1 MRKRESYYN
10 EATHADKAYDDA
22 ILSTL
27 SLPNWKRTDDES
39 IACMIDGNEMIRVNV
54 IIEDNAVMLKIMKQP
69 HDSNGEPRPIKY
81 MLDDRLIEPDGDYCP
96 IMFPGQ

>member
-22 ILSTL
+22 IMSSL
-27 SLPNWKRTDDES
+27 SLPNWKRIDDES

-54 IIEDNAVMLKIMKQP
+54 IIEDNAVMLKVMKQP
-69 HDSNGEPRPIKY
+69 HDSNGKPRPMKY
-81 MLDDRLIEPDGDYCP
+81 MLDDRLI
-96 IMFPGQ
+96 